1 MALTL
6 TDYIQTSE
14 GSESVTGR
22 RSVSETYIH
31 LRLAWLSLPIAAAAT
46 SFAFLL
52 LTMFATR
59 NRWDSLWKDS
69 NLALLYH
76 GLEAAELPNLDGD
89 SHYHHAPDNL
99 SEMEHPPISKFT
111 DNAGS
116 FRHRNAPAV
125 WCVVLLLFGLLVQ
138 GTHVSTYTFHATPGE
153 FTLVEH
159 DVPDNRA
166 LVNYAQHE
174 LVKRELSPG

>member
-1 MALTL
+1 
-6 TDYIQTSE
+6 
-14 GSESVTGR
+14 
-22 RSVSETYIH
+22 
-31 LRLAWLSLPIAAAAT
+31 
-46 SFAFLL
+46 
-52 LTMFATR
+52 MFATR
-59 NRWDSLWKDS
+59 NRWDSLWEDS

-76 GLEAAELPNLDGD
+76 GLEAAELPNLDCD

-166 LVNYAQHE
+166 LVNHAQHE
-174 LVKRELSPG
+174 LAKRELTPG